1 MKCGSCEKMNGSF
14 KYRTGDT
21 GNASSNS
28 MGIINFISHL
38 SLFLFGLL
46 KSYDQS

>member
-21 GNASSNS
+21 DNASSNS

-38 SLFLFGLL
+38 SLFFVWVVKKL
-46 KSYDQS
+46 